1 MTGLIGGI
9 LLAAGVALFI
19 LEPVLFGRSAPTY
32 DGDDEFDEA
41 SAKRRVALT
50 ALRDLE
56 YDRATGK
63 LDDEDYGLLKAE
75 LSREAL
81 RHLED
86 KGGADVAVTTP
97 GEAALEAEIARMRVA
112 LQQGL
117 ECSECG
123 ALNREGSQFCSAC
136 GHSLGVPES
145 AGTPAP

>member
-19 LEPVLFGRSAPTY
+19 LEPVLFGKPAPMY

-63 LDDEDYGLLKAE
+63 LDDKDYNLLKAE

-86 KGGADVAVTTP
+86 KGGPAAAVKTP
-97 GEAALEAEIARMRVA
+97 GEDALEAEIARMRVA

-117 ECSECG
+117 ECSQCG
-123 ALNREGSQFCSAC
+123 VLNREGSQFCSAC
-136 GHSLGVPES
+136 GGSLGTVKS
-145 AGTPAP
+145 ADTLPA